1 MSTVLLAACAGP
13 ADPTTP
19 EANRTMTQQP
29 SQHSGAAATPDAAR
43 FGAAPPVPEVGE
55 ASTETDDGVR
65 VIDLTFTDVEA
76 GPTEAYLVLPADSGS
91 RGPGILWFHWLEAGS
106 PTSNRTEFLDEARAM
121 ARRGAVS
128 LLVQGTLPWRERPS
142 SIDHD
147 VAAIEREVRMTRAAL
162 ELLASRPEVDPER
175 LAAVG
180 HDFGGMYLSILFGLD
195 GRLDAL
201 AVMAPTARWGDWFLS
216 YWPISD
222 SADAYSAATAALD
235 PVTWLAAGRGRPILL
250 QFASEDEY
258 VPADVAAEITAAAGP
273 DAESATFET
282 GHEMSPEARDARDAW
297 LADRLGLGS

>member
-1 MSTVLLAACAGP
+1 VNDLFGRTVVFGMAHETAHDTAHL
-13 ADPTTP
+13 DP
-19 EANRTMTQQP
+19 
-29 SQHSGAAATPDAAR
+29 AR
-43 FGAAPPVPEVGE
+43 FGGAPPVPKVREVSTNTADGLTVVDLIFTDADVGE
-55 ASTETDDGVR
+55 
-65 VIDLTFTDVEA
+65 
-76 GPTEAYLVLPADSGS
+76 TEAYLVLPADSDAGH
-91 RGPGILWFHWLEAGS
+91 PGILWFHWLEAGS

-128 LLVQGTLPWRERPS
+128 LLVQGTLPWQERPS

-162 ELLASRPEVDPER
+162 ELLVSRPEVEPER

-195 GRLDAL
+195 ARLDVL
-201 AVMAPTARWGDWFLS
+201 AVMAPTARWADWFLS

-222 SADAYSAATAALD
+222 PADAYSAATAALD
-235 PVTWLAAGRGRPILL
+235 PVTWLAAGGGRPILL

-258 VPADVAAEITAAAGP
+258 VPTEVAAEITAAAGAS
-273 DAESATFET
+273 AEAATFET
-282 GHEMSPEARDARDAW
+282 GHEMNQEARDARDAW